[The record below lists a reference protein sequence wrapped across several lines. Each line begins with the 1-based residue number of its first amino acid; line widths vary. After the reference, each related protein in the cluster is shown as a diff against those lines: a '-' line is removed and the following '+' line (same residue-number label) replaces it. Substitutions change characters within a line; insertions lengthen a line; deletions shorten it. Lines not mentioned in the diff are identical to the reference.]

1 MLRCMRSLRV
11 LCLAGFLTSA
21 GLLVAV
27 AADSSSG
34 PATAP
39 SPATATSPSTLPATT
54 PASRPAVAAQPFRW
68 RQINDAAGGECTGIY
83 FHSGD
88 ASIRY
93 AASGDTG
100 GYRWDYDNQRWAC

>member
-1 MLRCMRSLRV
+1 MLRCMRLPRV
-11 LCLAGFLTSA
+11 LYFACLLTSA
-21 GLLVAV
+21 GMLAAV
-27 AADSSSG
+27 QDPASG

-39 SPATATSPSTLPATT
+39 ASGPSTSPATLPATA
-54 PASRPAVAAQPFRW
+54 PASRPVVTVQPYRW

-100 GYRWDYDNQRWAC
+100 GYRWDYEN